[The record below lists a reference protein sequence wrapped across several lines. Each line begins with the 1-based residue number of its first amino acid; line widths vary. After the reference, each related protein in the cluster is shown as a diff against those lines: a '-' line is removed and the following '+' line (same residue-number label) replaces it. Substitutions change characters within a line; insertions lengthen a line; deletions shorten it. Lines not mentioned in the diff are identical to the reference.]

1 MLPPQDSH
9 GDTQANASSP
19 SFNKTSSTKPKR
31 NYRTKAR
38 DTDSDSDTTPVP
50 TFQNL
55 SNNTTNAT
63 TTSPKKSSLPYVESQ
78 NAQNLGEVYPGL
90 ARLSFLDQAE
100 QEIDE
105 QQQHEI
111 LQKIPRAQS
120 PSQKSHDPLAQEG
133 GSTLEAQDNVG
144 SAPPAPVSSSAPV
157 PTLTPPSVLFAGSP
171 TSLVEIQDT
180 GSSSRGRGLFSAAKD
195 TLKPGT
201 LLFKELGY
209 CQVVNDASLAQVCSA
224 CFKDTRE
231 EQGEDDK
238 ASAGLPNG
246 GQRKLVRCAGCKVVW
261 YCNKTCQ
268 IKDWK
273 LHHQLECQGIQKS
286 LANPATKDVW
296 TKHTLDTTSVRAV
309 CRLVRRRERV
319 RASAKYKADH
329 GKVDPQQKQVNE
341 VYVSGLDQR
350 EEEWLDNHGADWIEK
365 YLNTYE
371 HERSEITSSASAKGV
386 LNESSQLTKVMAVV
400 MSCVVSPKENRQS
413 FLKGS
418 GADETSSGAS
428 GFDLIRKL
436 SAYGFSMTNLE
447 TTTLVGLGLYIQS
460 MAFMNHSC
468 VPNCVYV
475 FKGPKVE
482 CRVIRD
488 IQPGE
493 EMTISYID
501 QVGTTRERQRQ
512 LKEQYHFVCECPLCH
527 FLPANP
533 LTPVKDDTL
542 KEMSDVPLPKP
553 AMDPKHGFV
562 CSNSACGSRTILATE
577 AQLSLYN
584 KIQAQCME
592 CNHTTE
598 LDQELVQ
605 ENQED
610 ADRLVAEFVRE
621 MNKGSSS
628 MTKRNAR
635 NFELA
640 KATASPEA
648 QDQGAEKPV
657 MGGMKT
663 VQEPSAQALQYFKE
677 AYKTLTGLAPRLDS
691 RMDGDALSLLSNTE
705 EDRPVRRSVLHHTVR
720 HLEQTGFDE
729 AVSQK
734 NWVFA
739 LQRSIELESMLK
751 QVYIGHHPLKSIQSY
766 YTCKIAN
773 LLANLLLEES
783 TVEIEES
790 DQDKDS
796 DLDDLDDGPANSDE
810 RDLKALRAAMGVGS
824 GSMQEQL
831 MRKKRRESESAE
843 DKELKKKAKMD
854 AKMDKKRVQEQSS
867 SELMKYLKTL
877 LPKIEDPQ
885 ILQEFRVCW
894 GKDGKLASRY
904 RYQVDSLKT
913 ALHYAEQP
921 FVQK

>member
-9 GDTQANASSP
+9 GDTQAQGSS
-19 SFNKTSSTKPKR
+19 SFTKGGIKAKR

-38 DTDSDSDTTPVP
+38 DMDSDSDTAPEP
-50 TFQNL
+50 TL
-55 SNNTTNAT
+55 SNNTAT
-63 TTSPKKSSLPYVESQ
+63 ITTSTKKTSLPYVESQ

-105 QQQHEI
+105 QQQQQQHEL

-120 PSQKSHDPLAQEG
+120 DQPHFTPPQRSHDSLAQEG
-133 GSTLEAQDNVG
+133 STSDAQNRVVQ
-144 SAPPAPVSSSAPV
+144 PATSSPV

-171 TSLVEIQDT
+171 TSLVEIRDT
-180 GSSSRGRGLFSAAKD
+180 GSATKGRGLFSAARE

-209 CQVVNDASLAQVCSA
+209 CQVVNDASLSQVCSA

-238 ASAGLPNG
+238 AASGLPNG

-286 LANPATKDVW
+286 MANAATKDVW
-296 TKHTLDTTSVRAV
+296 TKETLDSTPVRAI

-319 RASAKYKADH
+319 RASARYKIEH

-350 EEEWLDNHGADWIEK
+350 EEEWLDSHGADWIEQ

-371 HERSEITSSASAKGV
+371 HASEITSSSSAKGV
-386 LNESSQLTKVMAVV
+386 LDESSQLAKTMAVV

-418 GADETSSGAS
+418 GADEISSGSS

-436 SAYGFSMTNLE
+436 NAYGFSMTNLE
-447 TTTLVGLGLYIQS
+447 TTTVVALGLYIQS

-468 VPNCVYV
+468 VPNCVYI

-501 QVGTTRERQRQ
+501 QIGTTKERQRQ
-512 LKEQYHFVCECPLCH
+512 LKEQYHFVCECPLCRY
-527 FLPANP
+527 FPANP
-533 LTPVKDDTL
+533 LIPVKDDTL
-542 KEMSDVPLPKP
+542 KDISDELLKSN
-553 AMDPKHGFV
+553 MDPKQGFV
-562 CSNSACGSRTILATE
+562 CSNTACGSRTILATE
-577 AQLSLYN
+577 AQLSVYN
-584 KIQAQCME
+584 KIQAQCTE

-610 ADRLVAEFVRE
+610 ANRLLEGFVRE
-621 MNKGSSS
+621 MHKGSSS
-628 MTKRNAR
+628 TAKKSAR

-640 KATASPEA
+640 KASASSEA
-648 QDQGAEKPV
+648 QDQEAKKAAV
-657 MGGMKT
+657 GGMKS
-663 VQEPSAQALQYFKE
+663 VQEPSAQALRYFKE
-677 AYKTLTGLAPRLDS
+677 AYRTLTGLVPRLDS
-691 RMDGDALSLLSNTE
+691 RMDGEALSSSKTE
-705 EDRPVRRSVLHHTVR
+705 EDTSVRRSVLHHAVR
-720 HLEQTGFDE
+720 QLEQTGFDE

-739 LQRSIELESMLK
+739 LQRSIELESILK
-751 QVYIGHHPLKSIQSY
+751 QVYVGHHPLKSVQSY
-766 YTCKIAN
+766 YTCKIVN

-783 TVEIEES
+783 TIEIEDSEDDKNS
-790 DQDKDS
+790 DDEDIE
-796 DLDDLDDGPANSDE
+796 DGPINSDDE
-810 RDLKALRAAMGVGS
+810 RDLKALRAAMGVDS
-824 GSMQEQL
+824 GLMQDQL
-831 MRKKRRESESAE
+831 TRRKRRETESED
-843 DKELKKKAKMD
+843 DKELKKKTKLEVKQD
-854 AKMDKKRVQEQSS
+854 RKRVQEQSS
-867 SELMKYLKTL
+867 SELLQYLKSL
-877 LPKIEDPQ
+877 VPKIEDSQ

-921 FVQK
+921 FVQE

>member
-1 MLPPQDSH
+1 MLPHQGSH
-9 GDTQANASSP
+9 GNTQANASSP
-19 SFNKTSSTKPKR
+19 SFTKISGTKPKR
-31 NYRTKAR
+31 NYRTKSR
-38 DTDSDSDTTPVP
+38 DMNSDSDSAPELTSK
-50 TFQNL
+50 NL
-55 SNNTTNAT
+55 SNDTSTVTTN
-63 TTSPKKSSLPYVESQ
+63 SHKKSSLPYVESQ

-120 PSQKSHDPLAQEG
+120 PKQRSHDPLAQDG
-133 GSTLEAQDNVG
+133 GSTLNAPGNVG
-144 SAPPAPVSSSAPV
+144 LAPPAPVSSAPV

-171 TSLVEIQDT
+171 TSLVEIRDT
-180 GSSSRGRGLFSAAKD
+180 GSSSKGRGLFSATKE

-209 CQVVNDASLAQVCSA
+209 CQVVNDASLSQVCSA

-238 ASAGLPNG
+238 AASAGLSHS

-261 YCNKTCQ
+261 YCNKACQ

-286 LANPATKDVW
+286 LANTATKDVW
-296 TKHTLDTTSVRAV
+296 TKHTMDTTSVRTI

-319 RASAKYKADH
+319 RASAKYKAEH

-350 EEEWLDNHGADWIEK
+350 EEEWLDNHGADWIEQ

-371 HERSEITSSASAKGV
+371 HERSETSSSSSAKGV
-386 LNESSQLTKVMAVV
+386 LDESSQLTKVMAVV

-418 GADETSSGAS
+418 KADETSSGAS

-447 TTTLVGLGLYIQS
+447 TTAVVGLGLYIQS

-468 VPNCVYV
+468 VPNCVYI
-475 FKGPKVE
+475 FRGPKVE

-493 EMTISYID
+493 EVTISYID
-501 QVGTTRERQRQ
+501 QIGTTKERQRQ

-527 FLPANP
+527 YHPANP
-533 LTPVKDDTL
+533 LIPVRDDTL

-553 AMDPKHGFV
+553 AMDPKQGFV
-562 CSNSACGSRTILATE
+562 CSNFACGSRTALATE
-577 AQLSLYN
+577 AQLSIYN
-584 KIQAQCME
+584 KIQAQCTE

-610 ADRLVAEFVRE
+610 ADRLVAGFIRE

-628 MTKRNAR
+628 GKRNTR
-635 NFELA
+635 NFELT
-640 KATASPEA
+640 KATSPEA

-657 MGGMKT
+657 IGGMKT
-663 VQEPSAQALQYFKE
+663 VQEPSAQALRYFKGAYE
-677 AYKTLTGLAPRLDS
+677 ALTGLTPRLDS
-691 RMDGDALSLLSNTE
+691 KMNGDALSLSSNTGE
-705 EDRPVRRSVLHHTVR
+705 HKPVRRSVLHHAVR
-720 HLEQTGFDE
+720 QLEQTGFDE

-739 LQRSIELESMLK
+739 LQRSIELENILK
-751 QVYIGHHPLKSIQSY
+751 QVYIGYHPLKSIQSY

-790 DQDKDS
+790 DQDKD
-796 DLDDLDDGPANSDE
+796 DDDDDDTHDGQANSDDE
-810 RDLKALRAAMGVGS
+810 QDLKALRAAMGVGS

-831 MRKKRRESESAE
+831 MRKKRRETKSAE
-843 DKELKKKAKMD
+843 DKELKKVKLD
-854 AKMDKKRVQEQSS
+854 AKKDKKRVQEQSS
-867 SELMKYLKTL
+867 SELLQYLKTL
-877 LPKIEDPQ
+877 VPKIEDPQ

-921 FVQK
+921 FLQE